1 MAEQRSE
8 APAPSGFFVLRT
20 PLLPLRTFLEW
31 GDGTESASVTDR
43 SNLRDAVDRDGKL
56 LRKRLR
62 EIVQR
67 PAFSEA
73 IFVASP
79 TLAAATA
86 AWCDR
91 EARGGVDKVELS
103 LVAYLS
109 RAAARP
115 TPFGLFAG
123 CTVGAFGHRAQLE
136 LGDPTSYKRHT
147 RLDAEYVSSLA
158 AAIAGNTSFR
168 RVLRFHPN
176 SSLYEAADRVFVAV
190 AEGGATGRSYRLVAV
205 QKSPYL
211 IAALQRARDGAS
223 MSELAEVLIDGEVT
237 QADAE
242 AFVDELIES
251 QLLVP
256 DVELQVTG
264 SEPTE
269 AMIATLDRRP
279 ETAPVGGALERVR
292 AALTRM
298 DSEGVGIATDRY
310 RGVAEMAAVLPA
322 SPDVSRLVQVDLLKP
337 ASREMTLPD
346 DVAGAVLEGVEAL
359 HRFSRA
365 APAPGLA
372 RFREQFVRRYE
383 TRVIPLSDALDEE
396 NGIGFERSETAGA
409 ELRELIGGLASSV
422 NGAQSPRWMAG
433 DALLLDKLL
442 QAASTGAEEIEVAP
456 EELDRLPEAGGGPL
470 PDAFE
475 ALATLDAASVED
487 IEAGRFRV
495 VMHSVSGPSGGRLL
509 GRFCHS
515 SPEVHARVVEHLRA
529 EEAQRPDAVFAE
541 IVHVPEGRVANIVSR
556 PVLRA
561 FEIPYLGRSGAP
573 AEHQLPISDLLVSVE
588 GDRVVLRSRR
598 LRREVIPRLT
608 TAHNHSGRGLSVYR
622 FLCALQSQ
630 GVSPGAIW
638 DWGPLEG
645 VPFLP
650 RVVMGRA
657 VLSRA
662 RWHLD
667 GDALEA
673 FRHRVDDDM
682 FAAVQG
688 LRADR
693 RLPRYVAL
701 ADGENELLTDM
712 ENLLSLRALGRQ
724 IKPRSSATLVEL
736 LPSPDGLCTRGP
748 DGEFTHQLVVP
759 FNRRSRARQPSP
771 VQSSGHDHARHRRFP
786 PGSEWL
792 YVKLYSGPATVEHV
806 LDQVMRSIS
815 PLLPQ
820 AHSQWFFIRYGDPD
834 WHVRLRVH
842 GDAEDLLPRALPA
855 LHNVTARL
863 LELGSLWRV
872 QLDTYERE
880 VERYGG
886 KRAIELAEQIFHADS
901 EAVLDILRHV
911 AGADSST
918 RWRAALLGMDRLFA
932 DFELGVDERRAVARR
947 ALAGYRAELGA
958 DRTFRRAVA
967 AHYRA
972 QRASIEAL
980 LDGDDAVEQS
990 PALAAA
996 IQRRS
1001 EQVVPVAHELRR
1013 LDELGRLSVTVPELV
1028 MSLAHMH
1035 VNRMLRSA
1043 QRTQELVLYELL
1055 EHRYSSQSA
1064 RAARV

>member
-1 MAEQRSE
+1 MIAEQRSE
-8 APAPSGFFVLRT
+8 APVPSGFFVLRT

-31 GDGTESASVTDR
+31 GDGLESASVTDR
-43 SNLRDAVDRDGKL
+43 SAVRDALDRDRRL
-56 LRKRLR
+56 LRERLSQ
-62 EIVQR
+62 ILQR
-67 PAFSEA
+67 PEFSEA

-86 AWCDR
+86 AWHDGG
-91 EARGGVDKVELS
+91 ARPALDKVDLS
-103 LVAYLS
+103 LTAYLS

-123 CTVGAFGHRAQLE
+123 CTVGTFGHGAHLE
-136 LGDPTSYKRHT
+136 LGDRASYGRHT

-158 AAIAGNTSFR
+158 ATIAGNPSFR
-168 RVLRFHPN
+168 RVLRFQPN
-176 SSLYEAADRVFVAV
+176 SSLYEAAGRVFVAV

-205 QKSPYL
+205 RKSPYL
-211 IAALQRARDGAS
+211 MAALERARHGAS
-223 MSELAEVLIDGEVT
+223 LSEVAEALIDGDVT
-237 QADAE
+237 QEDAE
-242 AFVDELIES
+242 AFVDELVES
-251 QLLVP
+251 QLLVS
-256 DVELQVTG
+256 DAELQVTG

-269 AMIATLDRRP
+269 AMIATLGRHP
-279 ETAPVGGALERVR
+279 ETSPVAGALERMR

-298 DSEGVGIATDRY
+298 DSEGLGVAADRY
-310 RGVAEMAAVLPA
+310 RDVADAGAVLPV

-337 ASREMTLPD
+337 ASGEMTLPA
-346 DVAGAVLEGVEAL
+346 DVADAVLQGVEAL
-359 HRFSRA
+359 HRLSRA
-365 APAPGLA
+365 APSPGLA

-383 TRVIPLSDALDEE
+383 TRGIPLADALDEE

-409 ELRELIGGLASSV
+409 ELRELIGGLASSP
-422 NGAQSPRWMAG
+422 NGDLSTRWMAR
-433 DALLLDKLL
+433 DALLLDKVL
-442 QAASTGAEEIEVAP
+442 QAASAGREEIELAP
-456 EELDRLPEAGGGPL
+456 EELDRLPDTHGGPL

-475 ALATLDAASVED
+475 ALATLDAASAGD

-515 SPEVHARVVEHLRA
+515 SPELCTRVAEHLRA
-529 EEAQRPDAVFAE
+529 EEAARPDAVFAE
-541 IVHVPEGRVANIVSR
+541 IVHLPEGRVANIVSR

-573 AEHQLPISDLLVSVE
+573 AEHQLPISDLIVSVDGE
-588 GDRVVLRSRR
+588 RVVLRSRR
-598 LRREVIPRLT
+598 LGREVIPRMT
-608 TAHNHSGRGLSVYR
+608 TAHNHSRRGLGVYR

-630 GVSPGAIW
+630 GVSPGAAW
-638 DWGPLEG
+638 DWGPLAE

-662 RWHLD
+662 RWNLR
-667 GDALEA
+667 GETLEA
-673 FRHRVDDDM
+673 FRHSGDDDM
-682 FAAVQG
+682 FTAVQQ
-688 LRADR
+688 LRADH

-701 ADGENELLTDM
+701 ADGENELLTDT

-724 IKPRSSATLVEL
+724 IKSRSAATLVEL
-736 LPSPDGLCTRGP
+736 LPSPGRLCARGP
-748 DGEFTHQLVVP
+748 DGGFTHQLVLP
-759 FNRRSRARQPSP
+759 FTRPSRARRPIP
-771 VQSSGHDHARHRRFP
+771 AASGHDHARHRRFP

-792 YVKLYSGPATVEHV
+792 YVKLYGGPATVEHM
-806 LDQVMRSIS
+806 LDQVMGSIS
-815 PLLPQ
+815 PVL
-820 AHSQWFFIRYGDPD
+820 AHGDWQWFFIRYGDPD

-842 GDAEDLLPRALPA
+842 GDAEHLLPRALAA
-855 LHNVTARL
+855 LRTVTAAL
-863 LELGSLWRV
+863 LESGALWRV

-901 EAVLDILRHV
+901 EAVLDVLRH
-911 AGADSST
+911 GAAADGSM
-918 RWRAALLGMDRLFA
+918 RWRAALLGVDRLFA
-932 DFELGVDERRAVARR
+932 DFDLGVAERRAVARR
-947 ALAGYRAELGA
+947 ARAGYGAELGA
-958 DRTFRRAVA
+958 DRSFRRAVA

-972 QRASIEAL
+972 QRASIEEL
-980 LDGDDAVEQS
+980 LDDDDAGEES
-990 PALAAA
+990 PALVAA
-996 IQRRS
+996 IHRRS
-1001 EQVVPVAHELRR
+1001 EHVVPLADELRR

-1043 QRTQELVLYELL
+1043 QRAQELVLYELL

-1064 RAARV
+1064 RAAR